1 MDGVELAR
9 QIAADLHNLAVA
21 RGVDPWSPYAFAV
34 AEAERRGI
42 DVEPTA
48 AGAAIL
54 DGGRAVFVAEDDL
67 ILHEN
72 AATLFEQAFLVAH
85 EVGHLELG
93 DDAPGR
99 PAVDV
104 DPARAAEPSP
114 VGFDRVVDYGRR
126 QRREI
131 QMDLFAREFL
141 LPRPVVRSLHLDKGM
156 TASEIADRLGAP
168 FDVVAQQLLDA
179 LLLPAITPEPEKA
192 RRELPPN
199 DLQKTAAYHR
209 GDAYLLEAGPGTG
222 KTQTLTARVESLL
235 EEGVDPRR
243 ILLLTFSN
251 KAAGEMAER
260 IARKRKEAAAAMW
273 IGTFHAFGL
282 DLIRRFHVELGLPK
296 DPRLMDR
303 TEAVELLEN
312 DFPRLGLVH
321 YRNIYDPTQ
330 IIADMLGAISRAKDE
345 VVDEAKYAAFA
356 EAMRQRAATAE
367 EREAAER
374 AAEVARV
381 YAAYE
386 GLKRQAHCVDF
397 GDLVSLPVRLLESND
412 AIRAHL
418 QDTYDH
424 VLVDE
429 YQDVNRSSVRLLE
442 ALRPSGRNLWVVGD
456 AKQSIYRFRGASSFN
471 MSRFGNEDFPGG
483 HRGRLKLNYRSS
495 KEIADA
501 FSAFAIDMRAG
512 DAESTLDA
520 DRGPCGATPELRT
533 VQQAEHQAVALA
545 DAIEEMRGVGYAYH
559 DQAVLCT
566 GNEKLST
573 LAQDLERLGVPV
585 LFLGSLF
592 ERPEVKD
599 LLSLLSILTDRRAMG
614 LVRIGCWTEFE
625 ATLDDIASVFEHLR
639 ATEPEPASWLD
650 DVTGIRG
657 LSNEGGAALRAL
669 AGALRGFDRNARP
682 WMTLATVLLDRT
694 RIAARLASSGDLAN
708 RTRGI
713 AIWQFM
719 NFVRV
724 QPAERGLPIT
734 RLLDRVRRLV
744 RLGDERDLRQL
755 PAAAQGL
762 DAVRLM
768 TIHGAKGLEFP
779 VVHIPGL
786 NADTMPRTPPAP
798 PCPAPD
804 GMIEGGEGTALEV
817 FRTGQAEEQECLFYV
832 ALSRA
837 RDRLFLYAPTLK
849 SNGHNRPIS
858 PFINRLGPRVSRT
871 SVTPERPLPA
881 APESA
886 PISLTIEGGL
896 SFSGHQISLYER
908 CPRRFFY
915 THILK
920 VGGRRSATAF
930 MQLHEAVRTVVDG
943 LMPEAGAVT
952 DKELEHRTD
961 DALARQALPDHGYNQ
976 EFRTLALTMLRFFM
990 GTRKDMTAE
999 PPVAISLRF
1008 GEEKIVIRAD
1018 DVLVRPDGRR
1028 ILRRIRTGHLT
1039 SSETKDVGAAAFIL
1053 AARQAFPDAVV
1064 ELVHLSDGEVHQL
1077 ALSPRELQG
1086 RRDKLAGFLQDI
1098 RRGRFPAEISARTCP
1113 GCPAFFVCGPTPEG
1127 RLSKKFT

>member
-9 QIAADLHNLAVA
+9 QIAAELHTRAVA
-21 RGVDPWSPYAFAV
+21 SGADPWPSYAFAV
-34 AEAERRGI
+34 AEAARRGI

-48 AGAAIL
+48 IGAAIL
-54 DGGRAVFVAEDDL
+54 DGGRAVFIAEDEL

-72 AATLFEQAFLVAH
+72 AGTPFEQAFLVAH
-85 EVGHLELG
+85 ELGHLELG
-93 DDAPGR
+93 DDALGR

-114 VGFDRVVDYGRR
+114 IGFDRVVDYGRR
-126 QRREI
+126 QRREV

-141 LPRPVVRSLHLDKGM
+141 LPRRVVRSLHLDKGM
-156 TASEIADRLGAP
+156 TASEIAERLGAP

-179 LLLPAITPEPEKA
+179 LLLPAITPELEKT

-199 DLQKTAAYHR
+199 GLQGTAARHR

-222 KTQTLTARVESLL
+222 KTQTLTARVEGLL

-260 IARKRKEAAAAMW
+260 IARKRKDAAAAMW

-282 DLIRRFHVELGLPK
+282 DLIRRFHVELGLPN
-296 DPRLMDR
+296 DPRMMDR

-312 DFPRLGLVH
+312 EFPRLGLVH
-321 YRNIYDPTQ
+321 YRNVYDPTQ
-330 IIADMLGAISRAKDE
+330 IIADMLAAISRAKDE
-345 VVDEAKYAAFA
+345 VVSEEQYAAFA
-356 EAMRQRAATAE
+356 EAMRQRASTPE
-367 EREAAER
+367 DREAAER

-381 YAAYE
+381 YVAYE
-386 GLKRQAHCVDF
+386 DLKRQAHCVDF
-397 GDLVSLPVRLLESND
+397 GDLVCLPVRLLESND

-442 ALRPSGRNLWVVGD
+442 TLRPSGRNLWVVGD

-471 MSRFGNEDFPGG
+471 MARFGKEDFPGG
-483 HRGRLKLNYRSS
+483 PRGRLKLNYRST
-495 KEIADA
+495 KEIVDA
-501 FSAFAIDMRAG
+501 FSAFAMDMRVG
-512 DAESTLDA
+512 DTESALDA
-520 DRGPCGATPELRT
+520 DRDPSGATPELRT
-533 VQQAEHQAVALA
+533 VQQAEHQTVALA
-545 DAIEEMRGVGYAYH
+545 DAIEEMRAVGHAYR

-592 ERPEVKD
+592 ERSEVKD

-614 LVRIGCWTEFE
+614 LVRIGCWVEFK
-625 ATLDDIASVFEHLR
+625 TSLDDVDAVFEHLR

-650 DVTGIRG
+650 GIADISG
-657 LSNEGGAALRAL
+657 VSDEGKSALKAL
-669 AGALRGFDRNARP
+669 ADVLRGFDRNARP
-682 WMTLATVLLDRT
+682 WPSLAIVLLDRT
-694 RIAARLASSGDLAN
+694 RIAARLASSGDLAD

-724 QPAERGLPIT
+724 QPAERGLPIS
-734 RLLDRVRRLV
+734 RLLDRVRRLI
-744 RLGDERDLRQL
+744 RLGDDRDLRQL

-779 VVHIPGL
+779 IVHIPGL
-786 NADTMPRTPPAP
+786 NADTIPRTPPAP

-804 GMIEGGEGTALEV
+804 GMIEGGKGSALEI

-837 RDRLFLYAPTLK
+837 RDRLLLYAPARK

-858 PFINRLGPRVSRT
+858 PFINRLGSRISRRSVSPR
-871 SVTPERPLPA
+871 RPLPA

-886 PISLTIEGGL
+886 AILLTIEGGL

-915 THILK
+915 THILQ

-943 LMPEAGAVT
+943 LMVEVGAVT
-952 DKELEHRTD
+952 DKELEHRTGE
-961 DALARQALPDHGYNQ
+961 ALARQALADHGYNE
-976 EFRTLALTMLRFFM
+976 EFRTLALTMLRFFL
-990 GTRKDMTAE
+990 GTRKDLTAE
-999 PPVAISLRF
+999 APVAISLRF
-1008 GEEKIVIRAD
+1008 GEEEIVVRAD

-1064 ELVHLSDGEVHQL
+1064 ELVHLSDGEVSQL
-1077 ALSPRELQG
+1077 ALSSKELQG
-1086 RRDKLAGFLQDI
+1086 RRDKLAGFLKDI